1 MEGIIT
7 KCMAFSISSFV
18 TTIKQCSILNNEHVL
33 LGQASKPNLDPNL
46 WSHKRPTNSDGL
58 AGETWK
64 NTDSTDIY
72 GVTKKVSIAMVI
84 RTHECQIQEVSFFG
98 GIVVI

>member
-7 KCMAFSISSFV
+7 KCIAFSISSFV

-33 LGQASKPNLDPNL
+33 IGQASKPNLDPNL

-72 GVTKKVSIAMVI
+72 SVTKKSA
-84 RTHECQIQEVSFFG
+84 
-98 GIVVI
+98 